1 MNRLDIS
8 LTIKYFML
16 GLLCI
21 TGIYLI
27 YTQNWHGLFML
38 SQALGFSLIP
48 TFLRRMYNVH
58 TPHTIQA
65 GIVIFMFSTIFLGEV
80 ARFYET
86 YWWWD
91 TLFHALSGLAMGLLA
106 YISLILIYRKHNVR
120 MAPIFTSVFAI
131 CVSLALSA
139 VWEILEFT
147 IDSFLDTNM
156 QPSADDTMWDL
167 IAGLAGALLSG
178 WSGYRY
184 ILHNVRYGLN
194 SVIHDGVIKNK
205 ELSVEAQIE
214 RKQS

>member
-1 MNRLDIS
+1 
-8 LTIKYFML
+8 
-16 GLLCI
+16 
-21 TGIYLI
+21 
-27 YTQNWHGLFML
+27 
-38 SQALGFSLIP
+38 
-48 TFLRRMYNVH
+48 
-58 TPHTIQA
+58 
-65 GIVIFMFSTIFLGEV
+65 
-80 ARFYET
+80 
-86 YWWWD
+86 
-91 TLFHALSGLAMGLLA
+91 
-106 YISLILIYRKHNVR
+106 